1 MLLLV
6 GEIHQAAGGGD
17 KDGVTGGAMPGVVTG
32 PGTYPAAAIV
42 TVLRGGYAVRTPVN
56 MVVTRSAGTT
66 TPTAGPATVRGGTEV
81 TLGPGDSIL
90 YPLGVS
96 SLAERST
103 GPEALE
109 AVAVVLRR
117 PGSEW
122 WTPFAV
128 TGATGRVL
136 LRTALEAVPAGPL
149 AVRLRRLTLAPGAGV
164 PVTPPRDRPV
174 GGGRDG
180 CGGNGRRRGGAQPG
194 RRPDRGLRAH
204 GRPGAVTVVRADRG
218 KVRRWTPAT
227 SGGGTVDVYHAGP
240 SGPPARP
247 VCPGPAVA
255 VQRRA
260 GLRRDQA
267 PTASGARGAGAEG
280 WAR

>member
-1 MLLLV
+1 MRRRSVVAVRVALALALLGAGYAPTAAQEALPAAPPAITGDTLIDLVVPAEFVPRASPRTSPPSRVVLLLV

-164 PVTPPRDRPV
+164 PVTPPGTGQWV
-174 GGGRDG
+174 AAVTGAVATGADG
-180 CGGNGRRRGGAQPG
+180 VVRN
-194 RRPDRGLRAH
+194 
-204 GRPGAVTVVRADRG
+204 PGAAPIAVYVLTVA
-218 KVRRWTPAT
+218 
-227 SGGGTVDVYHAGP
+227 
-240 SGPPARP
+240 P
-247 VCPGPAVA
+247 VP
-255 VQRRA
+255 
-260 GLRRDQA
+260 
-267 PTASGARGAGAEG
+267 
-280 WAR
+280 